1 MKKRSRLYPVWFF
14 LRRYRKLYT
23 LLLLATI
30 GYTILESVNISIFY
44 PIFNTVLTNGKPSNK
59 LFLLLSKIISF
70 FPFKDYFINVC
81 VFAIII
87 LVVKEVLAFI
97 RHSLTGYGIG
107 KVVCD
112 VKEEIFNK
120 YISSEYQYFLD
131 NKQGDLTYTLFTAT
145 GKLGNCLN
153 FIPDLL
159 TAVLM
164 TMTISVLLISISL
177 PVTLFLLGAGISFNF
192 LTRIL
197 AKNVSYHLGTERVTV
212 SAKANVIANEFFDG
226 IKHIKIFDSFEF
238 WQKNFNDSVRR
249 FKQLVIKD
257 FIWVGIPERFM
268 QFLPIVILLGLV
280 VALRYFIKA
289 TPSFLMENLASVG
302 VYVFAFYRLV
312 PFLTSFGRIHMQI
325 MGILPDLEV
334 LYDFLNDKNILS
346 QDGHINVVIF
356 KDTIKFEDVNFYY
369 RHSKLILDKLSLTIK
384 KGQITAIVGHSGSGK
399 STIVNLMLKLF
410 EPSSGRITFDS
421 IDFKDIKRMP
431 LTKIVGI
438 VSQETFIFNGT
449 IKDNILFG
457 LSGIPE
463 GKIIDVAKLVN
474 AHEFIMNFPNQ
485 YETIVGDKG
494 LKLSGG
500 QRQRL
505 AIARAMLRDPQILVL
520 DEATS
525 SLDSL
530 SEALVQDAINKV
542 SKNRTVIIIAHRL
555 STIINANKIFVLD
568 AGRLA
573 EEGTHEELINKGG
586 VYGNLYHAQ
595 EKRKAQK
602 V

>member
-1 MKKRSRLYPVWFF
+1 MKKRSRIYPVWFF
-14 LRRYRKLYT
+14 LKRYQKLYI

-30 GYTILESVNISIFY
+30 GYTVLESVNISIFY
-44 PIFNTVLTNGKPSNK
+44 PIFNTVLASGQSSNK
-59 LFLLLSKIISF
+59 FFLLLSKVISF

-81 VFAIII
+81 VFAVIVLII
-87 LVVKEVLAFI
+87 KEVLAFI

-120 YISSEYQYFLD
+120 YITSEYQFFLD

-153 FIPDLL
+153 FIPDLV
-159 TAVLM
+159 TAIF
-164 TMTISVLLISISL
+164 MTITISILLISISL
-177 PVTLFLLGAGISFNF
+177 PVTLFLLGAGVSFNL
-192 LTRIL
+192 LTHIL

-212 SAKANVIANEFFDG
+212 SANANVIANEFFDG

-238 WQKNFNDSVRR
+238 WQKSFNDSVRR
-249 FKQLVIKD
+249 FKQLVVKD

-268 QFLPIVILLGLV
+268 QLLPVMILLGLV
-280 VALRYFIKA
+280 IVLHYFIKA
-289 TPSFLMENLASVG
+289 TPNFLMANLASIG

-312 PFLTSFGRIHMQI
+312 PFLTSFGRIRMQI
-325 MGILPDLEV
+325 MGILPDIEI
-334 LYDFLNDKNILS
+334 LYDFLNNRNILS
-346 QDGHINVVIF
+346 QDGRISVSTF
-356 KDTIKFEDVNFYY
+356 SDSIKFEDVSFYY
-369 RHSKLILDKLSLTIK
+369 RQSKIILNKLNFAIRR
-384 KGQITAIVGHSGSGK
+384 GQVTAIVGHSGSGK

-410 EPSSGRITFDS
+410 EPSSGRIILDDTDL
-421 IDFKDIKRMP
+421 KDIKHSS
-431 LTKIVGI
+431 LTKIAGI
-438 VSQETFIFNGT
+438 VSQETFIFNAT
-449 IKDNILFG
+449 IRDNILFG
-457 LSGIPE
+457 LNRVSDE
-463 GKIIDVAKLVN
+463 KIIEAAKLVN
-474 AHEFIMNFPNQ
+474 AHEFIMNFPKQ

-505 AIARAMLRDPQILVL
+505 AIARAMLRDPQILIL

-530 SEALVQDAINKV
+530 SESLVQEAINRV
-542 SKNRTVIIIAHRL
+542 SRNRTVIIIAHRL

-568 AGRLA
+568 AGRLV
-573 EEGTHEELINKGG
+573 EEGTHEELIDKGG
-586 VYGNLYHAQ
+586 IYRKLYHAQ
-595 EKRKAQK
+595 EKRKMQR